1 MEVGAYEAKT
11 KLSALLDRVEQGE
24 HISISRHGRV
34 VAILSP
40 PPDGRERTVDEA
52 VDGILK
58 LRRGRTLGDDISVRD
73 LIDAGRR

>member
-24 HISISRHGRV
+24 HISISRYGRV
-34 VAILSP
+34 VAVLAP
-40 PPDGRERTVDEA
+40 PPGGVERTVGEA
-52 VDGILK
+52 VDGLLE
-58 LRRGRTLGDDISVRD
+58 LRRGRTLGDDLTVRD